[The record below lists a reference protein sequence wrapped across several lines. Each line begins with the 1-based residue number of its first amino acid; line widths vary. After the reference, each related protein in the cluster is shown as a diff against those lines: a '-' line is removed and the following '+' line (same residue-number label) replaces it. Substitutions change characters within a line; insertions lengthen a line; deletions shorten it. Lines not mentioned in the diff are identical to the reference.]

1 MSHES
6 ESQDARLTRAL
17 AALPRELP
25 PERDLWPG
33 IAAQLA
39 PRSSERRWLPLAAA
53 AVLLVAASSLI
64 TAHVVRQG
72 ATPVASVA
80 PAAAPETPA
89 VPAAPAT
96 SVQAASFGPG
106 YALDPEYAAARRQLA
121 EMLARR
127 IDRLPASARQKVENN
142 LAELHRAADEINA
155 ALALQPGDALL
166 EELLLNTYQ
175 DELAVLAS
183 VNQLA
188 GMNGTVVPEDERIK
202 L

>member
-1 MSHES
+1 MSG
-6 ESQDARLTRAL
+6 QDEAGGARLDAML
-17 AALPRELP
+17 AGLPRELP

-33 IAAQLA
+33 IAAQLTPRRA
-39 PRSSERRWLPLAAA
+39 PRRWLPLAAA

-64 TAHVVRQG
+64 TAHVVRRTI
-72 ATPVASVA
+72 APVATVVPA
-80 PAAAPETPA
+80 PASEASA
-89 VPAAPAT
+89 VRP
-96 SVQAASFGPG
+96 ASFGPG
-106 YALDPEYAAARRQLA
+106 HALSPEYVAARQQLA
-121 EMLARR
+121 AMLAARM
-127 IDRLPASARQKVENN
+127 DRLPSSARQKVEDN
-142 LAELHRAADEINA
+142 LAQLHRATDEINA

-188 GMNGTVVPEDERIK
+188 NLNGTVVPEDKGTK

>member
-1 MSHES
+1 MRPEDKTAV
-6 ESQDARLTRAL
+6 DARIDSVL
-17 AALPRELP
+17 AGLPRELP

-33 IAAQLA
+33 IAAQLEPRRA
-39 PRSSERRWLPLAAA
+39 PRRWLPQAAA

-64 TAHVVRQG
+64 TAQLVRR
-72 ATPVASVA
+72 SVA
-80 PAAAPETPA
+80 PVGSTVAT
-89 VPAAPAT
+89 PAAPA
-96 SVQAASFGPG
+96 SADVLPASFGPG
-106 YALDPEYAAARRQLA
+106 HPLSSEYVAARKQLA
-121 EMLARR
+121 AMLATRM
-127 IDRLPASARQKVENN
+127 DRLPSSARHKVEDN
-142 LAELHRAADEINA
+142 LAQIRRAADEINA

-188 GMNGTVVPEDERIK
+188 NLNGTVVPEDEGIK

>member
-33 IAAQLA
+33 IAAELA

-72 ATPVASVA
+72 VTPLASVA
-80 PAAAPETPA
+80 PAGAPATPA
-89 VPAAPAT
+89 VPAAPET

-155 ALALQPGDALL
+155 ALVLQPGDALL

>member
-1 MSHES
+1 MSREGES
-6 ESQDARLTRAL
+6 GDARLDRAL
-17 AALPRELP
+17 AGLPREIGP
-25 PERDLWPG
+25 ARDLWPG
-33 IAAQLA
+33 IAAQLE
-39 PRSSERRWLPLAAA
+39 PRRAQRRWLPLAAA

-64 TAHVVRQG
+64 TAQVVRRN
-72 ATPVASVA
+72 AAPVATVA
-80 PAAAPETPA
+80 PAAPGPGD
-89 VPAAPAT
+89 VRP
-96 SVQAASFGPG
+96 ASFGPG
-106 YALDPEYAAARRQLA
+106 HALDPEYAAARQQLA
-121 EMLARR
+121 AMLAARM
-127 IDRLPASARQKVENN
+127 DRLPSSARQKVADN

-188 GMNGTVVPEDERIK
+188 NLNGTAVPEDKRIK

>member
-72 ATPVASVA
+72 VTPLASVA
-80 PAAAPETPA
+80 PAGAPATPA
-89 VPAAPAT
+89 VPAAPET

-155 ALALQPGDALL
+155 ALVLQPGDALL

>member
-1 MSHES
+1 MSREGES
-6 ESQDARLTRAL
+6 GDARLDRAL
-17 AALPRELP
+17 AGLPREIEP
-25 PERDLWPG
+25 ARDLWPA
-33 IAAQLA
+33 IAAQLE
-39 PRSSERRWLPLAAA
+39 PRRGQRWLPLAAA

-64 TAHVVRQG
+64 TAHVVRRN
-72 ATPVASVA
+72 ATPVATVA
-80 PAAAPETPA
+80 PAAPEPGD
-89 VPAAPAT
+89 VRP
-96 SVQAASFGPG
+96 ASFGPG
-106 YALDPEYAAARRQLA
+106 HALDPEYAAARQQLA
-121 EMLARR
+121 AMLAARM
-127 IDRLPASARQKVENN
+127 DRLPSSARQKVADN

-188 GMNGTVVPEDERIK
+188 NLNGTAVPEDKRIK

>member
-1 MSHES
+1 MSREGES
-6 ESQDARLTRAL
+6 GDARLDRAL
-17 AALPRELP
+17 AGLPREIGP
-25 PERDLWPG
+25 ARDLWPA
-33 IAAQLA
+33 IAAQLE
-39 PRSSERRWLPLAAA
+39 PRRAQRRWLPLAAA

-64 TAHVVRQG
+64 TAHVVRRN
-72 ATPVASVA
+72 ATPVATVA
-80 PAAAPETPA
+80 PAAPEPGA
-89 VPAAPAT
+89 VRP
-96 SVQAASFGPG
+96 ASFGPG
-106 YALDPEYAAARRQLA
+106 HALDPEYAAARQQLA
-121 EMLARR
+121 AMLAARM
-127 IDRLPASARQKVENN
+127 DRLPSSARQKVADN

-188 GMNGTVVPEDERIK
+188 NLNGTAVPEDKRIK